1 MCGKCSIK
9 LFLVLLFLFCGC
21 YKTGFHNLDP
31 IEQQEYIIRTH
42 PTWKPNSYYNITD
55 IRSHSHEYYDFTPLF
70 HQEKRTLYCKLHL
83 GWEVITAMYNPKKDK
98 YDYIVARHK
107 KF

>member
-31 IEQQEYIIRTH
+31 IEQQEYII
-42 PTWKPNSYYNITD
+42 NF
-55 IRSHSHEYYDFTPLF
+55 EYTIPRFNNQPFSIKGALNKSGFT
-70 HQEKRTLYCKLHL
+70 TL
-83 GWEVITAMYNPKKDK
+83 
-98 YDYIVARHK
+98 
-107 KF
+107 

>member
-31 IEQQEYIIRTH
+31 IEQQKY
-42 PTWKPNSYYNITD
+42 ITD

-70 HQEKRTLYCKLHL
+70 HQENNILYCKLHF

-98 YDYIVARHK
+98 YDYMVARHK